1 MSAIRNLI
9 AEANSAMAVLQ
20 DFQIKDDRLNQQ
32 IVELQ
37 QRLSGFLQDRAELV
51 PLLEEARGKE
61 KKAQEDLRAFYQQEL
76 RMAEA
81 QLRAERRA
89 AVKAAPW
96 PDEQKVA
103 PAPASA
109 PPLPASP
116 AQSPAPASAPGAP
129 KKGGRRP
136 YSPEQKV
143 AAAGRSAQ
151 KKATRQR
158 LIAEGNAEAIAEQA
172 KINARVAKMQ
182 AGLKVW
188 KAGQKMPELEG
199 SGSEADESL
208 FAFA

>member
-61 KKAQEDLRAFYQQEL
+61 MKAQEDLRAFYQQ
-76 RMAEA
+76 
-81 QLRAERRA
+81 
-89 AVKAAPW
+89 
-96 PDEQKVA
+96 
-103 PAPASA
+103 A

-129 KKGGRRP
+129 KKGGRPP
-136 YSPEQKV
+136 YSPEQK
-143 AAAGRSAQ
+143 AAAKAWSAK

-172 KINARVAKMQ
+172 KIDARVAKMQ

>member
-9 AEANSAMAVLQ
+9 AEANSAMAILQ
-20 DFQIKDDRLNQQ
+20 DFQIKDDQLNQQ

-37 QRLSGFLQDRAELV
+37 ERLSALLQDRTELV

-61 KKAQEDLRAFYQQEL
+61 MKAQKDLRAFYQQ
-76 RMAEA
+76 
-81 QLRAERRA
+81 
-89 AVKAAPW
+89 
-96 PDEQKVA
+96 
-103 PAPASA
+103 A

-116 AQSPAPASAPGAP
+116 PASPKEQG
-129 KKGGRRP
+129 KKGGRKP

-143 AAAGRSAQ
+143 AAAARSAQ

-172 KINARVAKMQ
+172 KIDAQVAKMQ
-182 AGLKVW
+182 AGLKAW
-188 KAGQKMPELEG
+188 KAGQKAHEVEG